1 MKNILKEK
9 NIVSIILK
17 ELSKYGNIP
26 NDGFLCG
33 GAVANTL
40 MKLKWGGDYP
50 VNDLDIFVETKNYKS
65 TNTPNR
71 TDRLSMSTSY
81 FHLNASYN
89 HGNMY
94 RIVSSDRDG
103 MINIVKVFR
112 ENRDKSKNFF
122 YILKGFD
129 LNCTQVGIDLRSGE
143 LLYTKEFESFL
154 NDKQLKV
161 VAPYTPSHT
170 AVRLFKKIDELGC
183 YCDVDG
189 QMKLLSQPF
198 NNHSMIRY
206 SRSYTGIFAMFFGI
220 KYKEMYD
227 KYSDKLKPYFKMVSL
242 FEYKKIMWDKRWDL
256 IDGEDG
262 KRRNTQ
268 HILNWLNPNR
278 NPSQETLDKWASM
291 NGKIWGLLPVKFSE
305 PDETF
310 NEIIGGSFTPLTL
323 ISVWGML
330 YGGHKKTLIK
340 KIKMVLQK
348 EYLKDLCMVIED
360 FYDCD
365 FSEKTLGD
373 LNEYVN
379 NNREF
384 ANIVY
389 KYGLNIQE
397 SIDLKKDITTLINKE
412 GVWFSSMIFNLL
424 ITNGHPMVKPNID
437 GIMDLFEKEK
447 VKLTKPIIKGIDL
460 SDMKLPSDVDVKEL
474 VSEYDL
480 SYAGRRLS
488 NCINNPNQKYKEKIK
503 KGDTKIFVITT
514 PGSMSALEINKQV
527 TLDGTTI
534 WKERWT
540 LSYCNKVCN
549 DYHKHISMYILS
561 YVQKE
566 LLLSDISKT
575 LERLENRM
583 DTSLKIMDNKQ
594 DTTTKDNPVSH
605 DEVNLFDLDPEIFP
619 TPLSDESLPLGNV
632 EITTDNE
639 VNNENIQTEI
649 ISIDDLDNNYTTI
662 TTTDSG
668 LYPF

>member
-1 MKNILKEK
+1 MENILKEK
-9 NIVSIILK
+9 NIVSILLK
-17 ELSKYGNIP
+17 ELSKYANLP
-26 NDGFLCG
+26 SDGFLCG
-33 GAVANTL
+33 GSVANLL

-65 TNTPNR
+65 TNTPTR
-71 TDRLSMSTSY
+71 TDKLTMSASY

-94 RIVSSDRDG
+94 RIISSDRDG

-112 ENRDKSKNFF
+112 DNRGKSKNFF

-154 NDKQLKV
+154 NDRQLKV
-161 VAPYTPSHT
+161 VAPYTPAHT
-170 AVRLFKKIDELGC
+170 AIRLFKKIDELGC

-198 NNHSMIRY
+198 NNHRMIRY
-206 SRSYTGIFAMFFGI
+206 YQSYTGIFAMFFGI

-227 KYSDKLKPYFKMVSL
+227 KYSDKLKPYFKIES
-242 FEYKKIMWDKRWDL
+242 FFNYKKIMWDKRWHL
-256 IDGEDG
+256 NNKEYI

-268 HILNWLNPNR
+268 HVLNWLDPNR
-278 NPSQETLDKWASM
+278 NPPQQILDKWAKM
-291 NGKIWGLLPVKFSE
+291 NGKIWGLIPVKYSE

-310 NEIIGGSFTPLTL
+310 NEIIDGFFTPLTL

-340 KIKMVLQK
+340 KIKMVLQTH
-348 EYLKDLCMVIED
+348 YLKDLCMVIEN

-365 FSEKTLGD
+365 FSEKTLDD

-384 ANIVY
+384 ANVIY

-397 SIDLKKDITTLINKE
+397 SIDLKKDIVTLLNKE
-412 GVWFSSMIFNLL
+412 GKWFSSMIFNFL
-424 ITNGHPMVKPNID
+424 ISNGHPMVKPNVDDIK
-437 GIMDLFEKEK
+437 DLFEKEK
-447 VKLTKPIIKGIDL
+447 IKLTKPIIKGVDL

-480 SYAGRRLS
+480 AYAGKKLS

-514 PGSMSALEINKQV
+514 PNSMSALEITKQS
-527 TLDGTTI
+527 TLDGTSI

-540 LSYCNKVCN
+540 LSYCNKLCN

-566 LLLSDISKT
+566 LLLSDLSKT
-575 LERLENRM
+575 LDRLENRM

-594 DTTTKDNPVSH
+594 DTSTKDNPISH
-605 DEVNLFDLDPEIFP
+605 EEVNLFDLDPEIFP
-619 TPLSDESLPLGNV
+619 IPQNDDVVFDFDDEDY
-632 EITTDNE
+632 DNT
-639 VNNENIQTEI
+639 QTEI
-649 ISIDDLDNNYTTI
+649 IDISNLDENNTSITSFDN
-662 TTTDSG
+662 G
-668 LYPF
+668 LYPI

>member
-26 NDGFLCG
+26 SDGFLCG
-33 GAVANTL
+33 GAVANML
-40 MKLKWGGDYP
+40 MSLKWGDGDYP
-50 VNDLDIFVETKNYKS
+50 INDLDIFIETKKS
-65 TNTPNR
+65 SDTTTPTPLR
-71 TDRLSMSTSY
+71 TDKLTLDNSY
-81 FHLNASYN
+81 DHLNISYN
-89 HGNMY
+89 HGNSY
-94 RIVSSDRDG
+94 RIVSSLRDG

-112 ENRDKSKNFF
+112 ENRDKSKNYM

-129 LNCTQVGIDLRSGE
+129 LNCTQVGIDLKSGE
-143 LLYTKEFESFL
+143 LIYTDEFKTFL
-154 NDKQLKV
+154 DDKQLKV

-170 AVRLFKKIDELGC
+170 AIRLFKKIDELGC

-189 QMKLLSQPF
+189 QMKLLSQPL
-198 NNHSMIRY
+198 NNHRMIRY
-206 SRSYTGIFAMFFGI
+206 DRSYTGIFAMFFGI

-227 KYSDKLKPYFKMVSL
+227 KYSDRIKPYFKMVSF
-242 FEYKKIMWDKRWDL
+242 FEYKKTMWGKKWGLINNESTKKRKM
-256 IDGEDG
+256 E
-262 KRRNTQ
+262 
-268 HILNWLNPNR
+268 HVLNWLDPNR

-291 NGKIWGLLPVKFSE
+291 NGKIWGLLPVEFSE

-310 NEIIGGSFTPLTL
+310 NEVIDGCFTPLTL

-365 FSEKTLGD
+365 FSAKTLGD

-389 KYGLNIQE
+389 KYGLNVQE
-397 SIDLKKDITTLINKE
+397 SIDLKKDITNLLNKE
-412 GVWFSSMIFNLL
+412 GKWFSSMIFNLL
-424 ITNGHPMVKPNID
+424 ISSGHPMVKPNVDSIK
-437 GIMDLFEKEK
+437 DLFEKEK
-447 VKLTKPIIKGIDL
+447 MKLTKPIVSGVDL
-460 SDMKLPSDVDVKEL
+460 SGMELPNDVDVKEL

-480 SYAGRRLS
+480 AYAGKKLS
-488 NCINNPNQKYKEKIK
+488 NCINNPNQKYKEKIN
-503 KGDTKIFVITT
+503 KGDTKIFVIIT
-514 PGSMSALEINKQV
+514 PGSMSALEITKQA
-527 TLDGTTI
+527 TLDGSSI

-594 DTTTKDNPVSH
+594 DISTKDNPVSH
-605 DEVNLFDLDPEIFP
+605 DEVDLSDLDPEIFP
-619 TPLSDESLPLGNV
+619 IPQNGDV
-632 EITTDNE
+632 EFDFDDGVYDNT
-639 VNNENIQTEI
+639 QTEI
-649 ISIDDLDNNYTTI
+649 IDISNLDGNTTSITSVDN
-662 TTTDSG
+662 G
-668 LYPF
+668 LFPF